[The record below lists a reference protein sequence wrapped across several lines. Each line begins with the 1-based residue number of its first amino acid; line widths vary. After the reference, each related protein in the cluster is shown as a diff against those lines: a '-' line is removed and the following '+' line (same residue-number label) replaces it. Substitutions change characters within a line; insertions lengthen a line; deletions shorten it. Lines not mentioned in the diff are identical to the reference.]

1 MEQLNRDKVKIVRMN
16 DLQTVLPAVFINVY
30 YCFNEFWSAL
40 SEEQRT
46 LLTALAQGETV
57 VPERHRTAAS
67 MLVRKEILSQE
78 NSGWSFRVPLIQQW
92 IVNNGEGGLIG
103 K

>member
-1 MEQLNRDKVKIVRMN
+1 EQLNRDKVKTVRID
-16 DLQTVLPAVFINVY
+16 DLETVLPAVFINGY
-30 YCFNEFWSAL
+30 YCFNEFWCAL

>member
-1 MEQLNRDKVKIVRMN
+1 
-16 DLQTVLPAVFINVY
+16 
-30 YCFNEFWSAL
+30 
-40 SEEQRT
+40 
-46 LLTALAQGETV
+46 
-57 VPERHRTAAS
+57 